1 LALRSKHF
9 PIAISNTASVANL
22 KTASALTLDDDL
34 AMPRAQ
40 FDLPNVSASSIDF
53 FCDQGRALRAAFM
66 RFGVPFGTAFDKL
79 QSSISV

>member
-22 KTASALTLDDDL
+22 KTASSLTLDDDL

-53 FCDQGRALRAAFM
+53 FGDQSRALETACIW
-66 RFGVPFGTAFDKL
+66 FGLPFGTAFDKL